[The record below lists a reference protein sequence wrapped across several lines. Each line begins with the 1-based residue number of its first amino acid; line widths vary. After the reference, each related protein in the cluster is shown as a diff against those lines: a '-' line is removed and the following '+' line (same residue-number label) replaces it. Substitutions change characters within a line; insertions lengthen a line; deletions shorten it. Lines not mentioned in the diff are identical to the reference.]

1 MSEERAEVHGGE
13 SAVGHRQFRGAR
25 GRPPVPRRGGFRGPS
40 PWVERRAALLG
51 APGRR
56 WLDGLADVVA
66 ALQQRWAVA
75 VEQELDGGSSSWVAR
90 VRRSDGTAAVL
101 KVALPDDGSTHEIA
115 VLQAAA
121 GRGYARLLAAAPE
134 HRAVLLEALG
144 PSLDRAGLAPERQIA
159 VLCDVLRAAWCVP
172 LHRARPEPKAEQLAD
187 LVTRLWEE
195 LGRPCPAPV
204 VDRALACARRRAV
217 AGDRV
222 VVVHGD
228 PHPGNALRR
237 PDGSFVLVDP
247 DGFVADPAYDL
258 GVVLRDW
265 CPQLL
270 EGDAVTTAARYC
282 RLLAA
287 HSGVDPVAI
296 AEWGYLERVSTGL
309 HVMECGRPDV
319 ARPFLETA
327 QLLAGTVTQ
336 R

>member
-1 MSEERAEVHGGE
+1 
-13 SAVGHRQFRGAR
+13 VGT
-25 GRPPVPRRGGFRGPS
+25 GGFRGVS

-51 APGRR
+51 PLGRD
-56 WLDGLADVVA
+56 WLAGLPDVVA
-66 ALQQRWAVA
+66 DLERRWAVA
-75 VEQELDGGSSSWVAR
+75 VEHELGGGTSAWVAR
-90 VRRSDGTAAVL
+90 VRGVRGAPAVL
-101 KVALPDDGSTHEIA
+101 KAALPDGASEREAA
-115 VLQAAA
+115 VLQAAG
-121 GRGYARLLAAAPE
+121 GRGYARVLAAAPE

-144 PSLDRAGLAPERQIA
+144 PSLERSGLAPERQMG
-159 VLCDVLRAAWCVP
+159 VLCDVLRDAWRVPRPAGAA
-172 LHRARPEPKAEQLAD
+172 PEAKAESLAV
-187 LVTRLWEE
+187 LVERLRTG
-195 LGRPCPAPV
+195 LGHPCSARV
-204 VDRALACARRRAV
+204 VDLALRYARRRAAA
-217 AGDRV
+217 AGRP

-237 PDGSFVLVDP
+237 PDGTFVFVDP

-270 EGDAVTTAARYC
+270 AGDAVDVAARYC

-287 HSGVDPVAI
+287 RTGVDPVAI

-309 HVMECGRPDV
+309 HVLQHGAEDV

-327 QLLAGTVTQ
+327 ERLAAA